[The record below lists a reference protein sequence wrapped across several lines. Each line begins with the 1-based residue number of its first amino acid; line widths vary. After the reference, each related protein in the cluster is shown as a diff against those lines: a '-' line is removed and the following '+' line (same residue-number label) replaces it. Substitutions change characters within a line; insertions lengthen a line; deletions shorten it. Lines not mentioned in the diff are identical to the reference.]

1 MESIKTK
8 HDAIHEFFG
17 EKIKEIAESTLNFN
31 FSAEEM
37 NRISLVT
44 NYSGNI
50 RKKYVRIGAEK
61 EYGFSIIVVKAYS
74 TDEDS
79 LNLEAMNF
87 AQYLSDWIEEQNRQ
101 KIYPAFPGNCQI
113 KKMEVLQNM
122 PNLAGINSKERLA
135 RYMVQC
141 KIIYFE
147 KENEL

>member
-1 MESIKTK
+1 MKNKKTK

-17 EKIKEIAESTLNFN
+17 EKIKEIAEGVLNFN
-31 FSAEEM
+31 FSPEEAEH
-37 NRISLVT
+37 ISLVT

-61 EYGFSIIVVKAYS
+61 EYGFSIIVVKPYS

-79 LNLEAMNF
+79 MNLEAMNF
-87 AQYLSDWIEEQNRQ
+87 AQYLSDWVEEQNRQ
-101 KIYPAFPGNCQI
+101 KNYPAFPENCQI

-122 PNLAGINSKERLA
+122 PNLVGINYKERMA

-141 KIIYFE
+141 KINYFE
-147 KENEL
+147 KENEI